1 MITDI
6 SLYESGQ
13 GGEFVLLPN
22 DIGTTGALWNNIYLA
37 LFGGNVESDHEDEEE
52 TEGLN
57 LDYWQNNLFFPEDT
71 TGQLVSLT
79 ELTLTKTTI
88 TSKGLNDLETVVKTD
103 LNYLKEI
110 GDLSVS
116 VEQTGV
122 DKISINIKV
131 NQTEISYIWDN
142 TLNEVITNQ
151 EVGGI
156 VFIKPTPVTAGF
168 AYGFPATL

>member
-1 MITDI
+1 M
-6 SLYESGQ
+6 
-13 GGEFVLLPN
+13 
-22 DIGTTGALWNNIYLA
+22 
-37 LFGGNVESDHEDEEE
+37 
-52 TEGLN
+52 
-57 LDYWQNNLFFPEDT
+57 FFPEDT

-88 TSKGLNDLETVVKTD
+88 TSKGLNDLENVVKTD

-110 GDLSVS
+110 GELSVS

>member
-13 GGEFVLLPN
+13 GGDMVLLPN
-22 DIGTTGALWNNIYLA
+22 DIATTGALWNNIYLA

-52 TEGLN
+52 SDGLN

-71 TGQLVSLT
+71 TSQLVSLT

-88 TSKGLNDLETVVKTD
+88 NSKGLNDLENVVKTD
-103 LNYLKEI
+103 LNYLKEL
-110 GDLSVS
+110 GDVVVS
-116 VEQTGV
+116 VEQSGV
-122 DKISINIKV
+122 DKITINIQV
-131 NQTEISYIWDN
+131 NQTQISYIWDN

-156 VFIKPTPVTAGF
+156 VFVKPTSGSGGF
-168 AYGFPATL
+168 AYGFPATM